1 MVGACALV
9 MCAGGCYHRVVS
21 SKGVGGRTAAV
32 EEPYRSNTAA
42 DRWIDETFGDPPPK
56 KKSVKWVEK

>member
-1 MVGACALV
+1 